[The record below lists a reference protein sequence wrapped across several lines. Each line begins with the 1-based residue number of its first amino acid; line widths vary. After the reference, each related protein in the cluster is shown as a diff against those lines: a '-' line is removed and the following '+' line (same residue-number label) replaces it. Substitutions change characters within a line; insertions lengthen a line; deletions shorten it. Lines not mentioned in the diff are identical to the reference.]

1 MKAKGFL
8 FAYDHFSRES
18 PLLTIST
25 FTYIIHYMNRTSFNI
40 LPATHLPSET
50 LTNLREYRNKAGDWE
65 NRLLS
70 QIQKNSDYIVRHLRP
85 YLVGSQGRKIDLS
98 KLIRFYRQ
106 GSAIEPSSITALE
119 VLENLADTRTNRALR
134 VLSTKGGIVLSGL
147 QTLAHTNAIQDEFVV
162 STLFAAD
169 SKTDISQ
176 WIQDNSR
183 DLDIKAQQEVKDL
196 LFYCEVM
203 KSRAEQDM
211 EKLREPVD
219 SQDPETVVDY
229 YSSRISALEDTL
241 KSLRDYENEIARLSE
256 K

>member
-25 FTYIIHYMNRTSFNI
+25 FTYIIHYMNRTSVDI

-70 QIQKNSDYIVRHLRP
+70 QIQKNSEYLLHHHYS
-85 YLVGSQGRKIDLS
+85 YLVGSQGRKIEPSD
-98 KLIRFYRQ
+98 LIRFYGQ
-106 GSAIEPSSITALE
+106 DTVIEPVEITTLD
-119 VLENLADTRTNRALR
+119 VLEKLADARTNRSLR

-147 QTLAHTNAIQDEFVV
+147 QTVLHTNVVKNEFIV

-183 DLDIKAQQEVKDL
+183 DLDIKTQQEVKDL

-203 KSRAEQDM
+203 KSRAKQDM

-219 SQDPETVVDY
+219 SQDPQTVVDY
-229 YSSRISALEDTL
+229 YSSRISALEGTL